1 MTGDTEER
9 KLVGFANFKRS
20 NPRSD
25 KFGIQRFHHIEIFTL
40 DATSLCK
47 RCAFGQRSPIY
58 YLRCE

>member
-1 MTGDTEER
+1 MTGSNAGER

-25 KFGIQRFHHIEIFTL
+25 KFDIQRFHHIEFFTL

-47 RCAFGQRSPIY
+47 RWDILFLACYAV
-58 YLRCE
+58 